1 MIKNILAVSAL
12 TLSITTVGFA
22 HADAVADFYKGKT
35 VSVVSPSGVGGSIYK
50 YALLVSNHIGR
61 HIPGNPDVVV
71 EDRGGGGGKKAANYV
86 QNAAPKSGVVIAEL
100 HPSSLVV
107 PLISDKVTFSFDT
120 VNWLGSIAVRP
131 YVGVVWNTVKAD
143 TLDKMKNAEVTFGAS
158 GVGGSSYQYPF
169 FLSKVTGAK
178 LKVIPGYKSG
188 GKMNIAMES
197 GEIDGRGNYYE
208 GFLSTNPDW
217 VRDGKI
223 KYVFRMGEAHPDL
236 VNVPEAASYMK
247 TEAEK
252 QMLNFLEGPLKI
264 GQAFYVHGD
273 VPADRLKA
281 VKKAFVDM
289 IADPIFQA
297 DAKKMKLV
305 IRTRTPEQVAA
316 VVKTVY
322 STPKNVVAELN
333 AMFKKKK

>member
-1 MIKNILAVSAL
+1 E
-12 TLSITTVGFA
+12 
-22 HADAVADFYKGKT
+22 
-35 VSVVSPSGVGGSIYK
+35 
-50 YALLVSNHIGR
+50 
-61 HIPGNPDVVV
+61 VVV

-107 PLISDKVTFSFDT
+107 PLIVDKPQFDFSK

-131 YVGVVWNTVKAD
+131 YVGVVWNTVKD
-143 TLDKMKNAEVTFGAS
+143 DRLEKMTGKEVTFASS

-169 FLSKVTGAK
+169 FLAQITGAK

-188 GKMNIAMES
+188 GKMNIAMEA
-197 GEIDGRGNYYE
+197 GEVDGRGNYYE

-223 KYVFRMGEAHPDL
+223 KYVFRMGDDHPDL
-236 VNVPEAASYMK
+236 MDVPQASDYMK
-247 TEAEK
+247 TEAQK

-264 GQAFYVHGD
+264 GQAFYVHGE
-273 VPADRLKA
+273 VPADRLA
-281 VKKAFVDM
+281 ALRKAFVDM
-289 IADPIFQA
+289 INDPVFQE

-305 IRTRTPEQVAA
+305 IRTRTPDQVAA
-316 VVKTVY
+316 AVETVY
-322 STPKNVVAELN
+322 ATPKPVVDELQ
-333 AMFKKKK
+333 AMFKK

>member
-1 MIKNILAVSAL
+1 MIKQIFKASLLAVS
-12 TLSITTVGFA
+12 LSAASFSY
-22 HADAVADFYKGKT
+22 ADAVSDFYQGKT

-61 HIPGNPDVVV
+61 HIPGNPEVVV

-107 PLISDKVTFSFDT
+107 PLIVDKPQFDFSK

-131 YVGVVWNTVKAD
+131 YVGVVWNTVKD
-143 TLDKMKNAEVTFGAS
+143 DRLEKMTGKEVTFASS

-169 FLSKVTGAK
+169 FLSQITGAK

-188 GKMNIAMES
+188 GKMNIAMEA
-197 GEIDGRGNYYE
+197 GEVDGRGNYYE

-223 KYVFRMGEAHPDL
+223 KYVFRMGDDHPDL
-236 VNVPEAASYMK
+236 VDVPKASDYMK
-247 TEAEK
+247 TESQK

-264 GQAFYVHGD
+264 GQAFYVHGE
-273 VPADRLKA
+273 VPADRLA
-281 VKKAFVDM
+281 ALRKAFVDM
-289 IADPIFQA
+289 INDPVFQE

-305 IRTRTPEQVAA
+305 IRTRTPEQVAVA
-316 VVKTVY
+316 VKTVY
-322 STPKNVVAELN
+322 ATPKPVVDELQ
-333 AMFKKKK
+333 AMFKKK